1 MTRSGG
7 QNVKITVN
15 HDELAQ
21 LENLLPDS
29 AKALI
34 HVLGYAAA
42 TRLINR
48 FGGVTLAAKSGA
60 ARERT
65 GGVHALLREVL
76 SEEESGKLIAYLGAD
91 QFYIPRCDTALRKLR
106 NARFVAAMAERQE
119 MGLSIRQAMAVLCPQ
134 FGISDRLG
142 WELLG
147 RKGADNLPNQE
158 QLF

>member
-1 MTRSGG
+1 M
-7 QNVKITVN
+7 KIIVN
-15 HDELAQ
+15 HEELAQ

-34 HVLGYAAA
+34 HVLGYAA
-42 TRLINR
+42 TTKLINR

-60 ARERT
+60 ARERS

-76 SEEESGKLIAYLGAD
+76 SEDESKKLIAYLGAE
-91 QFYIPRCDTALRKLR
+91 QFYIPRCDNALRKLR
-106 NARFVAAMAERQE
+106 NAQFVAAIAERQD

-142 WELLG
+142 WQLIG
-147 RKGADNLPNQE
+147 CKGTDKYPNQD

>member
-1 MTRSGG
+1 M
-7 QNVKITVN
+7 KIIVN
-15 HDELAQ
+15 HEELEQ

-34 HVLGYAAA
+34 HVLGYAA
-42 TRLINR
+42 TTKLINR

-60 ARERT
+60 ARERS

-76 SEEESGKLIAYLGAD
+76 SEDESKKLIAYLGAE
-91 QFYIPRCDTALRKLR
+91 QFYIPRCDNALRKLR
-106 NARFVAAMAERQE
+106 NAQFVAAIAERQD

-142 WELLG
+142 WQLIG
-147 RKGADNLPNQE
+147 SKGTDSPPNQD